1 MWTSSSALAA
11 TPESRQELERIARS
25 GKTEQRGVLRARIVL
40 GAADGK
46 SNNALARE
54 LGTSRPTVLD
64 WRRRFA
70 EGGVAALYDDRPR
83 ADGVS
88 CLWHAPRRRK
98 LLRERKPLPRRPRNG
113 VAAA

>member
-11 TPESRQELERIARS
+11 TPESREELERIARS
-25 GKTEQRGVLRARIVL
+25 GKTEQRVARRARIVL

-70 EGGVAALYDDRPR
+70 EGGVAALYDDRP
-83 ADGVS
+83 
-88 CLWHAPRRRK
+88 PRRRF
-98 LLRERKPLPRRPRNG
+98 LPFAPPNDAPIIARTQTPPPHRTQ
-113 VAAA
+113 AI